1 VYDFLL
7 FVHVLTAFC
16 LAATIVIYTAFALG
30 APATDRKTFIAERL
44 WDVGGLGTI
53 VFGVWLAIYVDGIEV
68 WDAWVIIALVLWFVS
83 FGLQRQAY
91 VAMNASG
98 SPSGNIVLVP
108 DRATLSRFNALRAL
122 VFLLL
127 LADMIF
133 KPWA

>member
-1 VYDFLL
+1 MYDFLL

-16 LAATIVIYTAFALG
+16 LAATIVIYSAFALG
-30 APATDRKTFIAERL
+30 AQATDRKTFIAERL

-53 VFGVWLAIYVDGIEV
+53 VFGVWLAIYVDGIEI
-68 WDAWVIIALVLWFVS
+68 WNAWVIIALILWFVA
-83 FGLQRQAY
+83 FGLQRQTY

-98 SPSGNIVLVP
+98 SPSSTTVLVP
-108 DRATLSRFNALRAL
+108 DGAALNRFNALRAL

>member
-7 FVHVLTAFC
+7 FVHVLTGFC
-16 LAATIVIYTAFALG
+16 LAATVVIYSAFALG
-30 APATDRKTFIAERL
+30 APATGRKTFIAERL
-44 WDVGGLGTI
+44 WDVGGLGTL
-53 VFGVWLAIYVDGIEV
+53 VFGVWLAIYVDGIEI
-68 WDAWVIIALVLWFVS
+68 WDAWVIIALILWFVA

-91 VAMNASG
+91 VAMNAEDASG
-98 SPSGNIVLVP
+98 AAVLTP
-108 DRATLSRFNALRAL
+108 DTAALARFNALRAL

>member
-7 FVHVLTAFC
+7 FVHVLTGFC
-16 LAATIVIYTAFALG
+16 LAVTIVIYSAFALG
-30 APATDRKTFIAERL
+30 APATDRTTFIAERL
-44 WDVGGLGTI
+44 WDVGGLGTL
-53 VFGVWLAIYVDGIEV
+53 VFGVWLAIYVDGIEI
-68 WDAWVIIALVLWFVS
+68 WDAWVIIALILWFVA

-98 SPSGNIVLVP
+98 SPSGTAVLVP
-108 DRATLSRFNALRAL
+108 DRAALSRFNALRAL

-133 KPWA
+133 KPWT